1 MVVKE
6 DDLVVAT
13 HGRSFWILDDLT
25 PLQQITDEVAESDV
39 FLFKPRGAY
48 RMRGYGWPR
57 PNVGQNPPRDSVIY
71 YYLKEKPEE
80 PVTLEFID
88 SRGNTIRKLSS
99 RRMEEQ
105 EGKGLSSR
113 IPARP
118 GMNRLIWNMRYP
130 DAERVPRAI
139 LWGGTLR
146 GPITVP
152 GTYKVKLTVGEQ
164 SQTQSWEWKK
174 DPRVL
179 TNQEDFQEQFDF
191 LIRIR
196 NKITEVNR
204 AINLLRDVKKQIDAL
219 STKVKEHEKSKKVIE
234 SARKI
239 KRKLTSVEDVLIQSK
254 SKSGQDPLNYP
265 IMLDNKIAALAS
277 IVSSADARP
286 TKQSYEVFRELSAKA
301 DMQLSK
307 LKDIMEHDIPDF
319 NKMVKKASIP
329 AIIIK

>member
-1 MVVKE
+1 
-6 DDLVVAT
+6 
-13 HGRSFWILDDLT
+13 
-25 PLQQITDEVAESDV
+25 
-39 FLFKPRGAY
+39 
-48 RMRGYGWPR
+48 MRGYGWPR

-99 RRMEEQ
+99 RRMEGQ
-105 EGKGLSSR
+105 ERRGLFPR

-118 GMNRLIWNMRYP
+118 GMNRFIWNMRYP

-139 LWGGTLR
+139 LWGGTLK
-146 GPITVP
+146 GPVTVP

-219 STKVKEHEKSKKVIE
+219 STKVKEHEKSKEVIE
-234 SARKI
+234 AAKKI
-239 KRKLTSVEDVLIQSK
+239 KGKLTSVEDVLIQSK